1 MIDIVPALET
11 ERLLLRGWQVDDY
24 ESYAAFLADDRANQY
39 RGGAVDH
46 DTAWTRM
53 EALSGGWGL
62 RGYGIFAVEDKE
74 SGALAGWAG
83 LWHPARLEEPELCW
97 SIFPAFAGQGYAGE
111 AAYAALAWWTLIEEQ
126 AAPFSMTHP
135 ENIASQRVAEKLG
148 AHRGGDIIFDGR
160 TSFFFRHQVPQGSQI
175 KDASQVQDISHISDA
190 AQ

>member
-11 ERLLLRGWQVDDY
+11 ERLILRGWQVEDFDA
-24 ESYAAFLADDRANQY
+24 YATFLADAHANRF
-39 RGGAVDH
+39 RGGAVDR
-46 DTAWTRM
+46 DMAWTYM
-53 EALSGGWGL
+53 EALSGGWNL
-62 RGYGIFAVEDKE
+62 RGYGTFAVEDKE
-74 SGALAGWAG
+74 SGSLAGWAG

-97 SIFPAFAGQGYAGE
+97 SVFPAFSGQGYAGE

-160 TSFFFRHQVPQGSQI
+160 PSFFFRHQVPQGSQI
-175 KDASQVQDISHISDA
+175 QDLAQGSDA
-190 AQ
+190 TQ